1 MSISLENFEGKNKRV
16 IRHLNVV
23 NDKIFKMDKHLRY
36 IICGM
41 SGSGKS
47 YLIKNLVLN
56 RKLGFKYFWDEIYLF
71 IKSMDDQK
79 EWEELIEEHLLQNKV
94 KIIKDFNDRDVEA
107 LFKDIE
113 ADSNKEKSPPNI
125 VFIFDDMALDGLTY
139 PNKKTIIDQIFIR
152 GRHSHLSILI
162 STQVYKS
169 LNKNTRSLNTNAI
182 TIFEGTKYS
191 DLEAIAEEHSTIY
204 PKDTILMLF
213 KKHLQNKHDFIT
225 IDYTHDKVLFKDKNF
240 NIIDIE

>member
-1 MSISLENFEGKNKRV
+1 MSNLLENFEGKNKRT
-16 IRHLNVV
+16 IRHLNTV
-23 NDKIFKMDKHLRY
+23 NAKMFKMDKHLRY

-56 RKLGFKYFWDEIYLF
+56 RKLGYKYFWDEIYLF

-94 KIIKDFNDRDVEA
+94 KIIKDFNEKDVEL

-113 ADSNKEKSPPNI
+113 RDSNKEKSPPNI
-125 VFIFDDMALDGLTY
+125 VFIFDDMALDKLTY
-139 PNKKTIIDQIFIR
+139 PNKKTIIDQIYIR
-152 GRHSHLSILI
+152 GRHSHISIII

-191 DLEAIAEEHSTIY
+191 DLDAIAEEHSTIY
-204 PKDTILMLF
+204 PKSSILNMF
-213 KKHLQNKHDFIT
+213 QNHLKQKHDCIS

-240 NIIDIE
+240 DIINIE